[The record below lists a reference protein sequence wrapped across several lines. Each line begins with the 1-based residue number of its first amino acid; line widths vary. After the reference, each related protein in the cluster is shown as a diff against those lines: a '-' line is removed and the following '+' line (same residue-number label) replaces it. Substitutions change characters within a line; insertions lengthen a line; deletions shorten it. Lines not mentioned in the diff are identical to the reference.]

1 MIGLWPKT
9 DGITERRLSP
19 DIRVGFSI
27 IMIFL
32 LGIPLVCA
40 LAQIW
45 GDMEL
50 MIDNLRITLPLVTML
65 LKLVIMRWKQAGMS
79 GRI

>member
-32 LGIPLVCA
+32 SGIPLVCA

-50 MIDNLRITLPLVTML
+50 MIDNLQITLPVITIL
-65 LKLVIMRWKQAGMS
+65 LKLVIMRWKQAGMFR
-79 GRI
+79 RI